1 MKAKFA
7 FCLCVL
13 YLTTAAAYAEPPIRC
28 ATRQMDEDEAQRV
41 EQKLG
46 PNSGRGQAAKIPVW
60 IHVISAGPGVENG
73 EVPDSWIR
81 EQMKVMDK
89 AFGGLTGG
97 AFTGFTFELA
107 GVTRTRNED
116 WFSMGIG
123 SATESEAKAA
133 LRRGGPETLNIY
145 TTDGGGYLGWATFP
159 SWYSA
164 NPSDDGVVVDYRS
177 LPGGP
182 YSVYSEGD
190 TATHEIGHWL
200 GLYHTFQYGCTPFND
215 FVADTAAE
223 RSPAFGCPVGR
234 DTCVGP
240 KHPGDDPIENFMD
253 YTYDAC
259 MYEFTWGQVDRMQA
273 AWATFRQP

>member
-1 MKAKFA
+1 MKAKLA
-7 FCLCVL
+7 FCLFVVML
-13 YLTTAAAYAEPPIRC
+13 AAVAAWAEPPVRC
-28 ATRQMDEDEAQRV
+28 ATRQIDEDQAQADGAEV
-41 EQKLG
+41 GK
-46 PNSGRGQAAKIPVW
+46 NAGRGQADKIPVW
-60 IHVISAGPGVENG
+60 FHVISAGAGVET

-81 EQMKVMDK
+81 DQMKVLDK
-89 AFGGLTGG
+89 AFAGMTGG

-107 GVTRTRNED
+107 GLTRTENAD
-116 WFSMGIG
+116 WFYMGIS
-123 SATESEAKAA
+123 SAMESAAKAA

-159 SWYSA
+159 FWYA
-164 NPSDDGVVVDYRS
+164 GNPSDDGVVVDFRS

-182 YSVYSEGD
+182 YAVYSEGD

-215 FVADTAAE
+215 GVADTPAE
-223 RSPAFGCPVGR
+223 RSPAFRCPVGR
-234 DTCVGP
+234 DTCPGP

-259 MYEFTWGQVDRMQA
+259 MYQFTWGQVDRMQE
-273 AWATFRQP
+273 AWMTWRKP